1 MKRIMRRRLAAV
13 SIVVAGVMVGVF
25 LARTGTVLGA
35 GRGSGSGA
43 ADAAATSWNR
53 EAAAK
58 FLDERETWWQGWPG
72 AQKDHGTVCISCH
85 TVVPYAMV
93 RPELRRALG
102 DAAMTDPEKTMLESV
117 EKRVGDWAEM
127 APFYSD
133 EKYGK
138 GKAAESRATEAV
150 LNAVILASYDRTAGD
165 RARGEVR
172 PVTRTAFDELW
183 ALQEADG
190 PLAGAWKWQDF
201 HLGPW
206 ESAESGYQGAA
217 LLMVAAVN
225 LPGGFAQEPGTREHL
240 DRLRDY
246 LRRNYSAE
254 PVVNRLYVLWASAK
268 EPGLLSSAER
278 KALVESLRTQQQAD
292 GGFRTA
298 GLDARERVDHT
309 AQATGS
315 DGYATGLAVLAL
327 EAVGTSRRDGT
338 LRWSLDW
345 LARNQQS
352 DGTWVAASLNKE
364 RDPKSD
370 PALFMTDAATAYAVM
385 ALEGRP

>member
-1 MKRIMRRRLAAV
+1 MKRQRTGIWLLTSA
-13 SIVVAGVMVGVF
+13 VVAAGLFVP
-25 LARTGTVLGA
+25 LTTVHGA
-35 GRGSGSGA
+35 GSGA
-43 ADAAATSWNR
+43 AALTTPAWNK

-58 FLDERETWWQGWPG
+58 FLDQRETWWQAWPR

-85 TVVPYAMV
+85 TVVPYAMAM
-93 RPELRRALG
+93 PALRRDLG
-102 DAAMTDPEKTMLESV
+102 EAAMRSPETAMLASV

-150 LNAVILASYDRTAGD
+150 LNTVILASYDAEQG
-165 RARGEVR
+165 AVR
-172 PVTRTAFDELW
+172 PITQKAFDELW

-217 LLMVAAVN
+217 LLMLEAVH
-225 LPGGFAQEPGTREHL
+225 LPGGFARETQTRAHL

-246 LRRNYSAE
+246 LRRNYAAQ
-254 PVVNRLYVLWASAK
+254 PMMNRLYVLWASVR
-268 EPGLLSSAER
+268 EPELLTRAER
-278 KALVESLRTQQQAD
+278 RALVVELRAQQQED

-298 GLDARERVDHT
+298 GLDARERVDRT
-309 AQATGS
+309 AQSTAS

-327 EAVGTSRRDGT
+327 EAVGTPSNDAVLQR
-338 LRWSLDW
+338 SVDW
-345 LARNQQS
+345 LAAHQQS
-352 DGTWVAASLNKE
+352 DGAWAAASLNKQ
-364 RDPKSD
+364 RDPASD
-370 PALFMTDAATAYAVM
+370 PALFMTDAATAYAAL
-385 ALEGRP
+385 ALEGRR